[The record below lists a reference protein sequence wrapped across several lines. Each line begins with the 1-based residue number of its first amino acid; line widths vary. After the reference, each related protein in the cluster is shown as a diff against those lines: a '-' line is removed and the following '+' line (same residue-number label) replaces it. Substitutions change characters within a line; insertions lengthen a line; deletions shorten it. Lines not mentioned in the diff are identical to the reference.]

1 MNKKFKLNKV
11 DNGYM
16 LLEESSI
23 GKGCFVLVATE
34 KDKLDELNCDELFNF
49 HDPTIHCAEQLQKR
63 KGNTLPV
70 TAGFIEGYHIGWDD
84 LRNLSKEKRYTFD
97 ELVEAAEYCRALKD
111 DTTRTKDLVSEYAR
125 LKADLESEIMVELV
139 TEPMNMDEIRAQGKG
154 FLNANTNKPKLTA
167 EGKWILKR
175 LYS

>member
-23 GKGCFVLVATE
+23 GNGCFVLVATE
-34 KDKLDELNCDELFNF
+34 KDKLDELNCDELFASNAQT
-49 HDPTIHCAEQLQKR
+49 D
-63 KGNTLPV
+63 
-70 TAGFIEGYHIGWDD
+70 
-84 LRNLSKEKRYTFD
+84 EKRYTI
-97 ELVEAAEYCRALKD
+97 E
-111 DTTRTKDLVSEYAR
+111 DLVKVVEYSRGETVCTSEKIVEEF
-125 LKADLESEIMVELV
+125 LQDKESEIMVELV

-175 LYS
+175 V